1 MARKN
6 ETEERVLSEA
16 VRAALEGKDTQ
27 AQEPEAP
34 QEDQMAQLEELKAM
48 LEAKERELEA
58 REAMMAARENKG
70 TQAPV
75 ANNEEQKKP
84 ADPWKET
91 RTLFV
96 PRGRAGEQQFVYVSI
111 NGKGWKVPRGRSVEM
126 PLPVYERLIIMLE
139 RDAAAQRYRDSVP
152 ENGEINMPA
161 SKATRA

>member
-1 MARKN
+1 MARKYEN
-6 ETEERVLSEA
+6 EERVLSEA
-16 VRAALEGKDTQ
+16 ARAAIEGKEAP

-34 QEDQMAQLEELKAM
+34 QEDPMQQLEALKA
-48 LEAKERELEA
+48 LLAEKERELEEREALMNA
-58 REAMMAARENKG
+58 RESKG
-70 TQAPV
+70 TQATEASVDEP
-75 ANNEEQKKP
+75 QKP

-111 NGKGWKVPRGRSVEM
+111 NGKAWKVPRGRSVEM
-126 PLPVYERLIIMLE
+126 PLPVYERLVIMLE

-152 ENGEINMPA
+152 ENGEINTPS